1 MDGDDLNKASEE
13 PNEAN
18 KIKDQGLI
26 FVFSQIR
33 DNFPTNPCPYYDDGN
48 PDMYT
53 AENMKAREDLKKN
66 EVVRDAINDFIKNQ
80 FNLEKNGDCT
90 KEEYYMVFSKICM
103 ILRPGIDSDD
113 MQRIIKEDFEND
125 SMDKPPVQEYG
136 GAKDG
141 DDDDGP
147 KAQPEGQQEEPAQVQ
162 KTYDRL
168 DKDKLYDS
176 LYTMADTWCPDIDE
190 FQYKEFFS

>member
-1 MDGDDLNKASEE
+1 MVDATDDLNKPTDE
-13 PNEAN
+13 PNEQN

-53 AENMKAREDLKKN
+53 AENMKSRDDLKKN

-125 SMDKPPVQEYG
+125 SMDKPAVQEMDN
-136 GAKDG
+136 KHRDR

-147 KAQPEGQQEEPAQVQ
+147 RANENA
-162 KTYDRL
+162 
-168 DKDKLYDS
+168 
-176 LYTMADTWCPDIDE
+176 
-190 FQYKEFFS
+190 